1 MALKLRKSLY
11 NKDLQRKCIKVKISV
26 DKCRKV
32 CYNVY
37 NKMRNGDKKM
47 TYKEMMKNGT
57 KEQKEITKILRER
70 AENPK
75 KYGKKIPK
83 ELKKRI
89 DNFYKGNI

>member
-1 MALKLRKSLY
+1 
-11 NKDLQRKCIKVKISV
+11 
-26 DKCRKV
+26 
-32 CYNVY
+32 
-37 NKMRNGDKKM
+37 M

-75 KYGKKIPK
+75 KHGKKIPK

>member
-1 MALKLRKSLY
+1 MTFTEKYDIMYITIEKQTT
-11 NKDLQRKCIKVKISV
+11 KD
-26 DKCRKV
+26 
-32 CYNVY
+32 Y
-37 NKMRNGDKKM
+37 KM

-89 DNFYKGNI
+89 DNFYKGLYNV